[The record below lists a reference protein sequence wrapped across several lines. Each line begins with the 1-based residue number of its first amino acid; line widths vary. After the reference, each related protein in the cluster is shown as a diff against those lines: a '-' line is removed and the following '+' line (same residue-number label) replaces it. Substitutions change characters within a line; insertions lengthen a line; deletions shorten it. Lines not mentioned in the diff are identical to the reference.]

1 MCLLLLRVRMESG
14 GLGRA
19 RVGEILE
26 VWAGST
32 GGNALVGVISSPFPL
47 PATAG
52 GGTSVFKRKGLSVVP
67 DGLSKGWGNP

>member
-1 MCLLLLRVRMESG
+1 M
-14 GLGRA
+14 
-19 RVGEILE
+19 
-26 VWAGST
+26 
-32 GGNALVGVISSPFPL
+32 GVISSPFPL